1 MKGRQQSV
9 KQDIEDS
16 LRGRREGQV
25 LHAAQCMDPNGMM
38 VFNNERRD
46 EVSDYAFQ
54 ETQKVQDQSSK
65 WCVQC
70 VASVI
75 ISEYI
80 RKELV
85 NGACAEAMQ
94 AESDSKDTN

>member
-46 EVSDYAFQ
+46 DGVSDCAFPGLF
-54 ETQKVQDQSSK
+54 KKLSK
-65 WCVQC
+65 YK
-70 VASVI
+70 I
-75 ISEYI
+75 
-80 RKELV
+80 K
-85 NGACAEAMQ
+85 
-94 AESDSKDTN
+94 

>member
-46 EVSDYAFQ
+46 DVWVIALFQGFQ
-54 ETQKVQDQSSK
+54 ETQ
-65 WCVQC
+65 
-70 VASVI
+70 
-75 ISEYI
+75 
-80 RKELV
+80 
-85 NGACAEAMQ
+85 
-94 AESDSKDTN
+94 